1 MGRLAGFRY
10 REIVNRLKE
19 LGFEFYRQA
28 AGSHEILKETIMAT
42 MHNPPHPGE
51 VLWELHL
58 KETGISVSEAA
69 LRLGVSRQAMS
80 AILNRRAG
88 ISADMALRLADALGT
103 SAEMWTGMQ
112 SAYDLWQ
119 AKQKKRPKV
128 KTLLK
133 AA

>member
-1 MGRLAGFRY
+1 
-10 REIVNRLKE
+10 
-19 LGFEFYRQA
+19 
-28 AGSHEILKETIMAT
+28 
-42 MHNPPHPGE
+42 MHNPPQPGE

-58 KETGISVSEAA
+58 KDTGISVSEAA
-69 LRLGVSRQAMS
+69 LRLGISRQAMS
-80 AILNRRAG
+80 AILNGRAG
-88 ISADMALRLADALGT
+88 IRADMAPRLSDALGT

-128 KTLLK
+128 KTLLQ

>member
-1 MGRLAGFRY
+1 M
-10 REIVNRLKE
+10 
-19 LGFEFYRQA
+19 
-28 AGSHEILKETIMAT
+28 ST

-80 AILNRRAG
+80 AILNGRAG
-88 ISADMALRLADALGT
+88 ISADMALRLADALDT

>member
-1 MGRLAGFRY
+1 M
-10 REIVNRLKE
+10 
-19 LGFEFYRQA
+19 
-28 AGSHEILKETIMAT
+28 ST

-80 AILNRRAG
+80 AILNGRAG
-88 ISADMALRLADALGT
+88 ISADMALRLADALKT

-112 SAYDLWQ
+112 SAYDLCH

>member
-1 MGRLAGFRY
+1 M
-10 REIVNRLKE
+10 
-19 LGFEFYRQA
+19 
-28 AGSHEILKETIMAT
+28 ST

-80 AILNRRAG
+80 AILNGRAG
-88 ISADMALRLADALGT
+88 ISADMALRLAEALST

-112 SAYDLWQ
+112 SSYDLWQ

-128 KTLLK
+128 KTLLN

>member
-1 MGRLAGFRY
+1 M
-10 REIVNRLKE
+10 
-19 LGFEFYRQA
+19 A
-28 AGSHEILKETIMAT
+28 AMY
-42 MHNPPHPGE
+42 NPPHPGD

-80 AILNRRAG
+80 AILNGRAG

>member
-1 MGRLAGFRY
+1 M
-10 REIVNRLKE
+10 
-19 LGFEFYRQA
+19 A
-28 AGSHEILKETIMAT
+28 AMY
-42 MHNPPHPGE
+42 NPPHPGD

-80 AILNRRAG
+80 AILNGRSG
-88 ISADMALRLADALGT
+88 ISADMALRLADALKT

>member
-1 MGRLAGFRY
+1 
-10 REIVNRLKE
+10 
-19 LGFEFYRQA
+19 
-28 AGSHEILKETIMAT
+28 
-42 MHNPPHPGE
+42 MHKPPHPGE

-80 AILNRRAG
+80 AILNGRTG
-88 ISADMALRLADALGT
+88 ISADMALRLADALKT

>member
-1 MGRLAGFRY
+1 
-10 REIVNRLKE
+10 
-19 LGFEFYRQA
+19 
-28 AGSHEILKETIMAT
+28 

-69 LRLGVSRQAMS
+69 LRIGVSRQAMS
-80 AILNRRAG
+80 AILNGRAG

-103 SAEMWTGMQ
+103 SAEIWTGML

-119 AKQKKRPKV
+119 AKKNKRPKV

>member
-1 MGRLAGFRY
+1 
-10 REIVNRLKE
+10 
-19 LGFEFYRQA
+19 
-28 AGSHEILKETIMAT
+28 MAT

-80 AILNRRAG
+80 AILNGRSG
-88 ISADMALRLADALGT
+88 ISADMALRLADALKT

>member
-1 MGRLAGFRY
+1 M
-10 REIVNRLKE
+10 
-19 LGFEFYRQA
+19 
-28 AGSHEILKETIMAT
+28 ST

-58 KETGISVSEAA
+58 RETGISVSEAA
-69 LRLGVSRQAMS
+69 LRIGVSRQAMS
-80 AILNRRAG
+80 AILNGRAG

-103 SAEMWTGMQ
+103 SAETWTGMQ

-119 AKQKKRPKV
+119 AKRKKRPKV

>member
-1 MGRLAGFRY
+1 MKTRKPLGK
-10 REIVNRLKE
+10 KE
-19 LGFEFYRQA
+19 LHKLEETRDPWA
-28 AGSHEILKETIMAT
+28 EAIAGLKAYKRGT
-42 MHNPPHPGE
+42 MHKPPHPGE

-58 KETGISVSEAA
+58 KKTGISASEAA
-69 LRLGVSRQAMS
+69 LRLGVSHQAMS
-80 AILNRRAG
+80 AILNGCAG

-128 KTLLK
+128 TTLLK